1 MKRSPE
7 EFEKFIHQTLRSV
20 PDRRAPRSLE
30 ARVLA
35 AIAARAA
42 LPWWKQSFAQWPL
55 AARGGFLVLCGGLV
69 KVALMVAVWAMGDFE
84 AARFTDAFST
94 QFAWIERA
102 DAVVRGIGG
111 FFALLWHSIPPLW
124 LYGGLACLASLYLT
138 LFGLSAA
145 AYKTLY
151 ANQSSSAR

>member
-7 EFEKFIHQTLRSV
+7 ELEQLIHQTLRAL
-20 PDRRAPRSLE
+20 PDRHAPRSLE

-55 AARGGFLVLCGGLV
+55 AARGVFIVFCGGLV
-69 KVALMVAVWAMGDFE
+69 KLALVAAVWLLGDFE
-84 AARFTDAFST
+84 ASQLTSAFST
-94 QFAWIERA
+94 QFAWIARA
-102 DAVVRGIGG
+102 GAVVRGIGD

-124 LYGGLACLASLYLT
+124 LYGGLVCLASLYLT

-151 ANQSSSAR
+151 ANPSSPAR